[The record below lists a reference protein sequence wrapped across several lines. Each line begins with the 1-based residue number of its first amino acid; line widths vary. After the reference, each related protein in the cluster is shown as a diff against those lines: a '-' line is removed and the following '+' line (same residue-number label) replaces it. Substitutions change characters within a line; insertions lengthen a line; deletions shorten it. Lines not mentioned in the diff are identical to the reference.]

1 MKKNF
6 IGSSILP
13 LQKFWIL
20 VAEIKFLLAVCFL
33 YCVMGKDSFS
43 TKMLSKSENA
53 SVFGAR
59 AHLRSHKVR
68 DVSNQRVAEII
79 EEVERK
85 LTEGLSSAAEKI
97 LTDIL
102 KYHSHTVENTAKLYR
117 LLSYTL
123 ETQGNYK
130 EALKAIETYD
140 DEELLSR
147 LNLET
152 QISVITQLAIALNNT
167 NHYPQAVALLNYA
180 LEEAKEVNLSQTFG
194 EIYLALARCL
204 LAQGKLAEAKETAQ
218 ETLAICQKMSESQI
232 ANMASIVLAE
242 VHLE

>member
-130 EALKAIETYD
+130 ESLKAIETYD

-152 QISVITQLAIALNNT
+152 QISVIWQASSWRKFIRNREIFPNVKADLPRLKKPTRQPIFSCLAI
-167 NHYPQAVALLNYA
+167 
-180 LEEAKEVNLSQTFG
+180 F
-194 EIYLALARCL
+194 
-204 LAQGKLAEAKETAQ
+204 
-218 ETLAICQKMSESQI
+218 
-232 ANMASIVLAE
+232 
-242 VHLE
+242 